1 MENKVVLSKNSND
14 DEIKAYFLEV
24 SKLAKSK
31 EEFPVDFDQV
41 WMLAYA
47 YKHKAI
53 KKLKDGFIQGVD
65 YKSVTKKVECKNGI
79 GSSRVDKY
87 YITIPCLEFF
97 IARKV
102 RTVFEV
108 YRQVFHKAITNLSLP
123 NFEDPVEAAL
133 AWAEQYKEKQLAL
146 QKIEE
151 DKPKVEY
158 NNEMVENRD
167 YFTISSIAIELKV
180 TVASLNRFLLD
191 TGWFTK
197 KFSVIIAD
205 DEHKNWQCD
214 IPYYQTKKDGTKCVI
229 TSLVRWSK
237 EGRENI
243 IKLWKSNNQK
253 QENDVELY

>member
-1 MENKVVLSKNSND
+1 MEKSLEKNIVYKENNGQILTNSLLVAEKFSKQHKHVIDTIRKLISSAGNSAQFFVSTTYIDESGKKNLMYVMNRDGFTLLAMGFTGEKALQFKLDYIEAFNKM
-14 DEIKAYFLEV
+14 E
-24 SKLAKSK
+24 
-31 EEFPVDFDQV
+31 QT
-41 WMLAYA
+41 
-47 YKHKAI
+47 I
-53 KKLKDGFIQGVD
+53 KKG
-65 YKSVTKKVECKNGI
+65 C
-79 GSSRVDKY
+79 
-87 YITIPCLEFF
+87 
-97 IARKV
+97 
-102 RTVFEV
+102 
-108 YRQVFHKAITNLSLP
+108 SLP
-123 NFEDPVEAAL
+123 NFEDPIEAAL

-158 NNEMVENRD
+158 YNEMVENRD

-180 TVASLNRFLLD
+180 TAASLNKFLLD

-197 KFSVIIAD
+197 KFSIIIAD
-205 DEHKNWQCD
+205 DEHKSWQCD
-214 IPYYQTKKDGTKCVI
+214 VPYYQTKKDGTKYVI

>member
-1 MENKVVLSKNSND
+1 MENKVVLSKNSNS

-24 SKLAKSK
+24 SRLSKSN
-31 EEFPVDFDQV
+31 EEFPVELDDV
-41 WMLAYA
+41 WPLVYERKDNAV
-47 YKHKAI
+47 KSLI
-53 KKLKDGFIQGVD
+53 KYFIQGID
-65 YKSVTKKVECKNGI
+65 YQLIRQKADQPT
-79 GSSRVDKY
+79 GSKY
-87 YITIPCLEFF
+87 VNKYFITSSCLEFF
-97 IARKV
+97 IARKI
-102 RTVFEV
+102 RTVFEI
-108 YRQVFHKAITNLSLP
+108 YRQVFHKAVINLSLP

-158 NNEMVENRD
+158 YNEMVENRD

-180 TVASLNRFLLD
+180 TAASLNKFLLD

-197 KFSVIIAD
+197 KFSIIIAD
-205 DEHKNWQCD
+205 DEHKSWQCD
-214 IPYYQTKKDGTKCVI
+214 VPYYQTKKDGTKYVMA
-229 TSLVRWSK
+229 SLVRWSK
-237 EGRENI
+237 KGRENI

>member
-1 MENKVVLSKNSND
+1 MENKVVLSKNSNS

-24 SKLAKSK
+24 SRLSKSN
-31 EEFPVDFDQV
+31 EEFPVDLDDV
-41 WMLAYA
+41 WPLVYER
-47 YKHKAI
+47 
-53 KKLKDGFIQGVD
+53 KDNAV
-65 YKSVTKKVECKNGI
+65 KSLI
-79 GSSRVDKY
+79 
-87 YITIPCLEFF
+87 EFF
-97 IARKV
+97 IARKI
-102 RTVFEV
+102 RTVFEI
-108 YRQVFHKAITNLSLP
+108 YRQVFHKAVINLSLP

-158 NNEMVENRD
+158 YNEMVENRD

-180 TVASLNRFLLD
+180 TAASLNKFLLD

-197 KFSVIIAD
+197 KFSIIIAD
-205 DEHKNWQCD
+205 DEHKSWQCD
-214 IPYYQTKKDGTKCVI
+214 VPYYQTKKDGTKYVMA
-229 TSLVRWSK
+229 SLVRWSK
-237 EGRENI
+237 KGRENI